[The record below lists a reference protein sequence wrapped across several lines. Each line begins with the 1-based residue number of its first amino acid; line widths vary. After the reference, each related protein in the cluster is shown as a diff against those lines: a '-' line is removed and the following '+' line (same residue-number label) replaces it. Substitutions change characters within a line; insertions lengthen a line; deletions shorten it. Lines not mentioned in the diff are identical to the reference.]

1 MKNLNEIH
9 PLQKQLNE
17 SGLIPCFEIEVI
29 DKKTNEKDYI
39 NYDIEV
45 KENKLIAYRI
55 GLTEEEEKSDKIA
68 FDSIDIDMDFSF
80 DENFQNL
87 YDEIIN
93 SIIDSEFFKLPE
105 ETNNHFLKLKL
116 INYEIHKRRN

>member
-29 DKKTNEKDYI
+29 DKRTNEKDYI

-105 ETNNHFLKLKL
+105 
-116 INYEIHKRRN
+116 